1 MAEPV
6 TDLPVG
12 VFLPDHAVAH
22 HIMEALT
29 RRGFKIAAMP
39 DPLHL
44 AKPWLETALA
54 AIIFDPFRTSLPVEA
69 TVMMV
74 RGMARTTPM
83 LAVTPADCAI
93 QRTRTLVC
101 GADDSIYGLGDR
113 AEIAARLSALIR
125 RTQLAASGVL
135 RCDDLEIDMLE
146 RRVCRAG
153 RSISMPLREFD
164 LLAHLARRADRPVSR
179 TALLSAVWNLH
190 IDPGTNRVD
199 VHMSRLRQRVDRGHA
214 HAMLRTIKGTGY
226 ALVTRGGV
234 HGPPSRQPTAIAMQH
249 LQAQG

>member
-1 MAEPV
+1 MADPV
-6 TDLPVG
+6 TNLSVG
-12 VFLPDHAVAH
+12 VFLPDHVVAH
-22 HIMEALT
+22 HIMQALSLG
-29 RRGFKIAAMP
+29 GFAAVTLP
-39 DPLHL
+39 DPLHI
-44 AKPWLETALA
+44 AKPWLESTLA
-54 AIIFDPFRTSLPVEA
+54 AIIFDPFRTPVPVEA

-74 RGMARTTPM
+74 RDLARTAPI
-83 LAVTPADCAI
+83 LAVTPANCAI

-101 GADDSIYGLGDR
+101 GADDSIHGMGDG

-125 RTQLAASGVL
+125 RTRSATSGVL

-199 VHMSRLRQRVDRGHA
+199 VHMSRLRQRVDHGHA
-214 HAMLRTIKGTGY
+214 HAMLRTVKGIGY
-226 ALVTRGGV
+226 ALVSRGGA
-234 HGPPSRQPTAIAMQH
+234 QAM
-249 LQAQG
+249 AVAG